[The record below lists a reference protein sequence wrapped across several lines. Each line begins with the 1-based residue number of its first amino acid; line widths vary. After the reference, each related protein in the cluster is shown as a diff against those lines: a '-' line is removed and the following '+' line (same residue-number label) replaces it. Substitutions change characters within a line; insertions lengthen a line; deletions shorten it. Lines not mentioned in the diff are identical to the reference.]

1 MLLRQRYYKQQVLRF
16 VFSEKQNYLPPHR
29 YNVMTSGLSSH

>member
-1 MLLRQRYYKQQVLRF
+1 MLLQRYYKQQASRF
-16 VFSEKQNYLPPHR
+16 VFSKKQNYLPPHR